1 MAALSLVSVP
11 LREGL
16 GEKTVGLFSRGQRLP
31 SWEQKLGGKSVG
43 RGLWGPRSVGRGC
56 VGNCR
61 AVYSTSP
68 SFCSPLSP
76 PLGAGDTQ

>member
-43 RGLWGPRSVGRGC
+43 RGLWGPRSVGRG
-56 VGNCR
+56 
-61 AVYSTSP
+61 
-68 SFCSPLSP
+68 
-76 PLGAGDTQ
+76 